1 MSSVDYILTMV
12 GNEQFLL
19 LNPSKWVYNVVK
31 NDPKILATL
40 KRRGKNFGG
49 MFFDIF

>member
-12 GNEQFLL
+12 LL
-19 LNPSKWVYNVVK
+19 LNPSKWVYNVAK

-49 MFFDIF
+49 MFFDVF